1 MAANDPSSLVRNAR
15 AVIRKGAQDHPHR
28 RGMEQAA
35 QGSYEAA
42 IASFREA
49 IAATPDAPWS
59 YVALAQVLVETGAPA
74 EAADAFR
81 RALERTPAAAVALQ
95 ESIAAG
101 LGGLGDLDT
110 AIAAYR
116 AVLVEEPGRVT
127 ATVGLAR
134 ALLGRAEQMQGE
146 AARLLVDADDPGLD
160 QRLIEAAIDA
170 APRVPGLYRRLAG
183 SLAARGDRTRAIT
196 VIQVGLA
203 HDPEDPDALA
213 LLAEIVAADD
223 GGADALLDGER
234 EHLLEL
240 VEQAAAAH
248 PDDVALLVRR
258 AQLVAGQ
265 GPPARAVDA
274 WRAVVACEPEV
285 AEWHRELGDHLA
297 GAGDFEGAGAAYDRA
312 VALGYH
318 VY

>member
-1 MAANDPSSLVRNAR
+1 MAANDPSGLVRNAR
-15 AVIRKGAQDHPHR
+15 AVVRKGAQDHPHR

-42 IASFREA
+42 IVSFREA
-49 IAATPDAPWS
+49 IAVAPDAPWS
-59 YVALAQVLVETGAPA
+59 YVALAQLLVETGEPT
-74 EAADAFR
+74 EAAATFR
-81 RALERTPAAAVALQ
+81 DALERTPPAAVALR

-110 AIAAYR
+110 AVDAYR
-116 AVLVEEPGRVT
+116 AVLVEEPGRPS

-134 ALLGRAEQMQGE
+134 ALLGRAEQMQEE
-146 AARLLVDADDPGLD
+146 AAQLLVGADDPGLD

-170 APRVPGLYRRLAG
+170 APRVPGLYRRLAQ

-213 LLAEIVAADD
+213 LLAELLADD
-223 GGADALLDGER
+223 DGDGETLPDDER
-234 EHLLEL
+234 ERLLEL

-248 PDDVALLVRR
+248 PGNVALLVRR
-258 AQLVAGQ
+258 ARLVAGQ
-265 GPPARAVDA
+265 GASARAVEA
-274 WRAVVACEPEV
+274 WRVVVACEPEV

>member
-1 MAANDPSSLVRNAR
+1 MAANDPSALLRNAR

-49 IAATPDAPWS
+49 IASTPDAPWS
-59 YVALAQVLVETGAPA
+59 YLALAQVLVETGEPA
-74 EAADAFR
+74 EAADTFR
-81 RALERTPAAAVALQ
+81 RALERTPAPAVALQ

-101 LGGLGDLDT
+101 LGGLGDLDA

-116 AVLVEEPGRVT
+116 AVLVEEPGRST

-146 AARLLVDADDPGLD
+146 AARLLVDAHELDLDP
-160 QRLIEAAIDA
+160 RLIEAAIDA
-170 APRVPGLYRRLAG
+170 APRVPGLYPRLAR

-213 LLAEIVAADD
+213 LLAEILADD
-223 GGADALLDGER
+223 DGAGETLPDDER
-234 EHLLEL
+234 ERLIDLLE
-240 VEQAAAAH
+240 QAGDAN
-248 PDDVALLVRR
+248 PDDGALLVQKAR
-258 AQLVAGQ
+258 LIGSQ
-265 GPPARAVDA
+265 GAPARAVEA
-274 WRAVVACEPEV
+274 WRAVVAREPDV
-285 AEWHRELGDHLA
+285 AEWHRELGDQLA
-297 GAGDFEGAGAAYDRA
+297 RAGDFEGAGAAYDRA